1 MKKIYFLLF
10 ALLIASLSFGQVIVS
25 EDFNYPDGSLV
36 PNGSW
41 VNHSGNAG
49 DLLVS
54 SGLAVVQHGTPSED
68 ANLPFTAISGNIYYA
83 LDFSVDDLGAPYSS
97 AGTDYEYF
105 VHFKE
110 GNNFSARLDIVPPTG
125 SGDFSVGIASD
136 ESTADAVWATDLT
149 FGVTYRAVVRY
160 DQDNNI
166 AELWIDA
173 SASTDTSILGED
185 RANPGDAIVEFAL
198 RQSDSDENETIRVDN
213 VVVGETFEDVVN
225 PVTSTETI
233 ITINSPSDFAVLA
246 SGTTSVDIVF
256 TAANLNSGDQVDITV
271 TKNGGTPDKTTNVS
285 SPFTISG
292 TADGDTFVVTAE
304 IVNGATQIDFETI
317 DFSIAL
323 PCDLILGTIT
333 TTCDATTSG
342 VDTYTT
348 SIDFTGGNTG
358 ITYTLATDV
367 GAISGDN
374 PSNTSAGTITI
385 TGVNEGTD
393 IIVTV
398 VGGTGS
404 SCDLSINITGPVC
417 KALPLEE
424 PFDYTVGVNLVDVSD
439 WENFSGTDNEFDVV
453 SGSLSYSGLAASTG
467 NSIHIEGGFVDSR
480 LLFTPVTSGTV
491 FSSFIFNISDLS
503 SITDFTDGG
512 YFAVLG
518 NFDARL
524 WVRPDTDPAGT
535 TFDIAL
541 TNASSGSG
549 FTTTKYNVGDDIFI
563 VMSYEMS
570 TGILNGWVN
579 PSSGDFGGSAP
590 TVTMTDT
597 DASPSANIDRF
608 ILRQDSTGET
618 PPMTFDELR
627 IGTSWADVTPTGGT
641 ASVRENDI
649 PGFIMYPNPVT
660 NGRLTINT
668 FSNANKE
675 IQIFDILGKRI
686 LSTNLKGRELNV
698 SKLNSGI
705 YILKILEEGKTATRK
720 LVIK

>member
-1 MKKIYFLLF
+1 MKKLYFLLF
-10 ALLIASLSFGQVIVS
+10 FLITSLSFGQVIVS
-25 EDFNYPDGSLV
+25 DDFNYPDGSLV
-36 PNGSW
+36 PNGGW
-41 VNHSGNAG
+41 VTHSGTAG

-83 LDFSVDDLGAPYSS
+83 LDFSVDDLGAPYSNV
-97 AGTDYEYF
+97 GTDYEYF
-105 VHFKE
+105 THFKE

-149 FGVTYRAVVRY
+149 YGVTYRAIVRY

-173 SASTDTSILGED
+173 SVSTDTSILGED
-185 RANPGDAIVEFAL
+185 RADPGDVIVEFAL

-213 VVVGETFEDVVN
+213 VVVGATFEDVVN
-225 PVTSTETI
+225 PVTSTTTT
-233 ITINSPSDFAVLA
+233 ITINSPSDFAVLP
-246 SGTTSVDIVF
+246 SGTTSVDVVF
-256 TAANLNSGDQVDITV
+256 TAANLNTGDQVDITV
-271 TKNGGTPDKTTNVS
+271 TKNGGTPSKTTDVA

-292 TADGDTFVVTAE
+292 TADGDTFEVTAE

-317 DFSIAL
+317 DFSIAF

-333 TTCDATTSG
+333 TTCDAITAG

-358 ITYTLATDV
+358 ITYTLGTDS
-367 GAISGDN
+367 GTISGDN
-374 PSNTSAGTITI
+374 PSTTAAGTII
-385 TGVNEGTD
+385 VTGVNEGTD
-393 IIVTV
+393 IVVTA

-404 SCDLSINITGPVC
+404 SCDLSINITGPIC
-417 KALPLEE
+417 KALPIEE

-453 SGSLSYSGLAASTG
+453 SGSLSYPGLAASTG

-518 NFDARL
+518 NFDVRL

-549 FTTTKYNVGDDIFI
+549 FTNTKYNVGDDIFI
-563 VMSYEMS
+563 VISYEMG

-579 PSSGDFGGSAP
+579 PSSVDFGGSAP

-597 DASPSANIDRF
+597 DPTPSENIDRF
-608 ILRQDSTGET
+608 ILRQDSAGET

-627 IGTSWADVTPTGGT
+627 IGTSWADVTPTGST

-649 PGFIMYPNPVT
+649 PGFNMYPNPVT
-660 NGRLTINT
+660 DGVLTIST
-668 FSNANKE
+668 FSNADKE

-686 LSTNLKGRELNV
+686 LSTTLKGKELNV
-698 SKLNSGI
+698 STINSGI